1 MENIG
6 TIKEVFLNIFNENH
20 WGGTDS
26 ISGPGSDLT
35 QTKILIKTLPKL
47 LEEYKIKTMLDIPC
61 GDFYWMSNVDL
72 SKVKYTGADIVDNII
87 DKCKSDHPLYD
98 FKIMDLV
105 NSELPSVDLIFCRDC
120 LVHLPYEMIKKALIN
135 IKNSK
140 SKYLLTTSF
149 INHDNIDTHLG
160 GWRPLNLAKDPFNL
174 PEPILI
180 INEGCTENN
189 NAYFDKSMFL
199 WKITN
204 I

>member
-35 QTKILIKTLPKL
+35 QTKILIETLPKL
-47 LEEYKIKTMLDIPC
+47 FEEYKIKTMLDIPC

-72 SKVKYTGADIVDNII
+72 SNVKYTGADIIDNII
-87 DKCKSDHPLYD
+87 DKCKSNHPLYD

-105 NSELPSVDLIFCRDC
+105 NSELPYVDLIFCRDC
-120 LVHLPYEMIKKALIN
+120 LVHLPYEMIKKTLIN

-160 GWRPLNLAKDPFNL
+160 GWRPLNLTKGPFNL

-189 NAYFDKSMFL
+189 NAYIDKSMFL
-199 WKITN
+199 WEI
-204 I
+204 ISI